1 VAGWICDGVPKDG
14 KQYSNQNPQGK
25 HDPYENFGSDCVIC
39 GLPKDAMGG
48 NAKAPIKLIA
58 SLITTLF
65 VLGLGAVGFTLF
77 KPVFQSCS
85 AGQQKVGDT
94 CVAVTPSA
102 PAAVGTQIATPSPV
116 VTSTPVTSGTYK
128 TLAEVPNVP
137 TLKVKYGGSTSFAPL
152 RNPQIVAR
160 IQQAHPGY
168 ELIYTEPSS
177 GDKPGSGSGIKM
189 LLDGLINFA
198 QSSRPLKA
206 DEKSAAQLKNITL
219 EEKAV
224 ALDGIAV
231 YVNPEINIPG
241 LTISQVKDIFTGK
254 ITNWS
259 QVGGSNIPIVL
270 VSRDPK
276 DGGTPEYFFDQV
288 LGTQPFATS
297 VQPYAADTT
306 TSIRKVAQN
315 KGGIGYATASEVC
328 NQTKIK
334 SLPLAK
340 DGNPTPVF
348 VPACTGALVNS
359 GEFST
364 KNYPLTRQ
372 LFIVIKNNS
381 KEDQQAGEAY
391 VNMLLSDEGQQLVNL
406 VGLVRI
412 RQ

>member
-25 HDPYENFGSDCVIC
+25 HEPYENFGSDCVIC
-39 GLPKDAMGG
+39 GLPKEAMGSK
-48 NAKAPIKLIA
+48 NKAPIRLIA
-58 SLITTLF
+58 SAVTALL
-65 VLGLGAVGFTLF
+65 VLGLGAIGLTLF
-77 KPVFQSCS
+77 KPVFQSCPT
-85 AGQQKVGDT
+85 GQQKVGDT
-94 CVAVTPSA
+94 CVALTPS
-102 PAAVGTQIATPSPV
+102 TPSPV
-116 VTSTPVTSGTYK
+116 DTPIVTPTPVSSGTYK
-128 TLAEVPNVP
+128 TLKEVPNVP

-189 LLDGLINFA
+189 LLDGLVNFA

-206 DEKSAAQLKNITL
+206 DEKSQAQVKNITL

-224 ALDGIAV
+224 ALDGIAL
-231 YVNPEINIPG
+231 YVNTQISIPG
-241 LTISQVKDIFTGK
+241 LTVSQIKDIFTGK
-254 ITNWS
+254 ITNWN

-276 DGGTPEYFFDQV
+276 DGGTPEYFMEQV
-288 LGTQPFATS
+288 LGQQPFATS
-297 VQPYAADTT
+297 VQPYATDTT
-306 TSIRKVAQN
+306 ASIRKVAQTP
-315 KGGIGYATASEVC
+315 GGIGYATASEVC
-328 NQTKIK
+328 NQTQIK
-334 SLPLAK
+334 SISLAK

-348 VPACTGALVNS
+348 VAPCTGVLVNQT
-359 GEFST
+359 EFSNN
-364 KNYPLTRQ
+364 NYPLTRQ
-372 LFIVIKNNS
+372 LFIVIKKNS

-406 VGLVRI
+406 VGLVPI
-412 RQ
+412 R